1 MALAVAEAL
10 AEAGDLGMEAMNKRQ
25 AKKMRNKVVYPIVD
39 EINLLTMSEEERDT
53 AYRNFDVFVQK
64 HFRYFHYKDK
74 TTLIKKPSFYFFPV
88 GSKVT
93 EETRAYIAEMMRQ
106 VRTYRQMTEV
116 TQLRPKEY
124 QGKNNADNMSQN
136 NIS

>member
-1 MALAVAEAL
+1 
-10 AEAGDLGMEAMNKRQ
+10 MNKRQ

-39 EINLLTMSEEERDT
+39 EINLLTMSEEEREACFT
-53 AYRNFDVFVQK
+53 EFDAFVQK

-74 TTLIKKPSFYFFPV
+74 TALIKKACIYSFPV

-93 EETRAYIAEMMRQ
+93 EETKTYVADMMKR

-116 TQLRPKEY
+116 TQVYSGEC
-124 QGKNNADNMSQN
+124 QGTNNADNMTQN
-136 NIS
+136 NIL